1 MALVPAY
8 DTRTGEKL
16 PYFVPQHHIEHPV
29 LGKHLSA
36 TKPDTKSAPAA
47 KRAANG
53 DNTKKEK

>member
-16 PYFVPQHHIEHPV
+16 PYFVPEHHITHPV
-29 LGKHLSA
+29 LGKHLSR
-36 TKPDTKSAPAA
+36 TEPTKSAPTA